1 LSQGRL
7 ESQTPRTSQ
16 AYTANNFDQLFPQ
29 PPYHLPRAELR
40 RAPCHRNFLVRSSL
54 SVAALTPL
62 FMPAEKTKL
71 ASPARYDDWEA
82 VHREFDLAPD
92 YILLGL
98 FYLTS
103 HPRPVGE
110 AIEQYRRKL
119 DANPFVTG

>member
-1 LSQGRL
+1 MSPQFSGSQL
-7 ESQTPRTSQ
+7 T
-16 AYTANNFDQLFPQ
+16 
-29 PPYHLPRAELR
+29 LR
-40 RAPCHRNFLVRSSL
+40 RRPHS
-54 SVAALTPL
+54 L

-82 VHREFDLAPD
+82 VRREFDLAPD